1 MLSEPEGM
9 HSDLCIIFAVLL
21 DKRVALGQGS
31 VGCLIVIHGTTIKSN
46 KQHAEHTEVQYFQ
59 IENCVCCQSFLF

>member
-31 VGCLIVIHGTTIKSN
+31 AGCLIVIHGTTIKGN
-46 KQHAEHTEVQYFQ
+46 KQHVEHTEVQYFQ
-59 IENCVCCQSFLF
+59 IENCLLCQGFLF